1 MKDWFKARNTWGA
14 AIQTLSDAEAGRL
27 MKALWTYTMT
37 GETVNLTGA
46 EKGIFALILL
56 TLSQDEERDSEI
68 SEKRASA
75 GALGGKQRV
84 ANQANAT
91 FASSKEANQANASNK
106 NKNKNQNKE
115 QDIEKEKERE
125 VKRFA
130 PPTVD
135 EVREYC
141 RERGN
146 NVNPERFIDFYSSK
160 GWRVGN
166 QPMKDWKA
174 AVRTWEQ
181 RDNAPAKPQTAPQP
195 QKTVIA
201 QQYEQRSY
209 SQPTR
214 TTAELLDFM
223 ARAMT

>member
-1 MKDWFKARNTWGA
+1 MKEWFKARNIWGA
-14 AIQTLSDAEAGRL
+14 AIATLSDEEAGRL
-27 MKALWTYTMT
+27 MKALWHYTMNEEEEILPGPERT
-37 GETVNLTGA
+37 
-46 EKGIFALILL
+46 IFALMLM
-56 TLSQDEERDSEI
+56 TLKQDDATEAEVA
-68 SEKRASA
+68 EKRSEA
-75 GALGGKQRV
+75 GAKGGKQRV
-84 ANQANAT
+84 ANLRVAQANEANQANA
-91 FASSKEANQANASNK
+91 SGEKQIEANQANASNK

-135 EVREYC
+135 EVRDYC

-181 RDNAPAKPQTAPQP
+181 RDNTPAKPQTAPQP

-201 QQYEQRSY
+201 
-209 SQPTR
+209 
-214 TTAELLDFM
+214 
-223 ARAMT
+223 